1 MFKKEIKY
9 YAKYGVNFDFE
20 SMMFR
25 KASLEH
31 FLSERQNVV
40 LDNSF
45 ENLFR
50 KLYKDE
56 DEIKRKTKSMYKYYS
71 PEKEKE
77 YGVLGIEIKLIKII

>member
-1 MFKKEIKY
+1 MDVIKLY
-9 YAKYGVNFDFE
+9 RED
-20 SMMFR
+20 
-25 KASLEH
+25 
-31 FLSERQNVV
+31 
-40 LDNSF
+40 SF